1 MLTLFAEDGY
11 EETEI
16 MKFSGHSDRDVRREA
31 YATSLLVD
39 GQASYWNKERDTEL
53 MDSFRGMSLQWHP
66 SMIHSLPA
74 KVQDDLRHLPDFVAR
89 HEEIKSLGEK
99 LKGLTAEAEVGA
111 AKKRQQELRW
121 KQRQA
126 MSEELSKWRE
136 IQQGDRDTDI
146 KDTDIEDTDLKLDV
160 ASRPAFF
167 NRIRY
172 LDPLRDRLASSLF
185 KNDPLRSQAGI
196 EVLRDM
202 IALYKENVQVAY
214 RPSSCPNNGRCP
226 VCGKSMDEYGMS
238 PQIVACT
245 G

>member
-99 LKGLTAEAEVGA
+99 LKGLTVEAEVGA

-126 MSEELSKWRE
+126 MSQELSKWRD
-136 IQQGDRDTDI
+136 IQQGDSDADI
-146 KDTDIEDTDLKLDV
+146 KDSDFKLDV

-167 NRIRY
+167 NRIRH
-172 LDPLRDRLASSLF
+172 LDPVRNRLASSLF
-185 KNDPLRSQAGI
+185 KNEPLRSPVGT

-202 IALYKENVQVAY
+202 IALYKENVLVAY
-214 RPSSCPNNGRCP
+214 RPSSCPKNGCCP
-226 VCGKSMDEYGMS
+226 VCYKRMDQYGLS
-238 PQIVACT
+238 P
-245 G
+245 